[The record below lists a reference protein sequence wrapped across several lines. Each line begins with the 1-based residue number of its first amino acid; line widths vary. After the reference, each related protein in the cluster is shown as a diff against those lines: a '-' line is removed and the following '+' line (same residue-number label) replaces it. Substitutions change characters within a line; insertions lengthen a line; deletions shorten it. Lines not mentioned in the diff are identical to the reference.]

1 MVELLG
7 KKIILIVEDNDQLQ
21 QVYSD
26 AFLKKGHKVVQVRT
40 AKEALRNIK
49 TVSPNVILLDI
60 MLPGGMNGFDLLEEL
75 KRDSVLKKIPVVV
88 LTNLDSEND
97 VAKKIGADE
106 YMVKS
111 DTTIDKVVTLVQ
123 KYL

>member
-1 MVELLG
+1 M
-7 KKIILIVEDNDQLQ
+7 
-21 QVYSD
+21 
-26 AFLKKGHKVVQVRT
+26 VQVRT